1 MSDTKLQ
8 ALEER
13 IKKLEASAV
22 PAEKKEKKK
31 RVVKE
36 SDYMKFCKERR
47 EYFKKNNLHDKLTM
61 VETTK
66 VIAKEWADHK
76 TKTSKDNKDNSF
88 F

>member
-1 MSDTKLQ
+1 MSETKLQ

-13 IKKLEASAV
+13 IKALEAASV
-22 PAEKKEKKK
+22 SPEKKEKKK

-47 EYFKKNNLHDKLTM
+47 DHFKKNKLHEDLTM

-66 VIAKEWADHK
+66 VIAKEWAEHK
-76 TKTSKDNKDNSF
+76 NTKDNKDNSF

>member
-1 MSDTKLQ
+1 MTETKLQ

-13 IKKLEASAV
+13 IKKLEAGTV

-47 EYFKKNNLHDKLTM
+47 DHFKKNGLHETLSM

-66 VIAKEWADHK
+66 VIAKEWAEHK
-76 TKTSKDNKDNSF
+76 KTKDNKDNSF